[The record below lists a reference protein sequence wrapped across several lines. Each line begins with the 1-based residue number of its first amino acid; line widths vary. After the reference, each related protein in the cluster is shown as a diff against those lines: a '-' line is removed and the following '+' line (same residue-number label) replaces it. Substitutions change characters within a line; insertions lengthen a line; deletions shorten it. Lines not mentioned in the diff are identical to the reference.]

1 MKLKKILIMKPNIGI
16 SAENLSKVAHAM
28 NVILADEYLL
38 YTKTRNA
45 HWNVEGADFQS
56 KHLFFEA
63 QYNELDDIIDG
74 VAERIRS
81 LGHYTPATL
90 ASFLNLTHFSEVLHE
105 NNDAAGF
112 IKELLTDHESLIIH
126 LRESVNFFANE
137 LKDLGTSDYVTG
149 LMEQHEKMAWM
160 LRAHLK

>member
-1 MKLKKILIMKPNIGI
+1 MEPRIGI
-16 SAENLSKVAHAM
+16 SKENLAKVAHAL

-45 HWNVEGADFQS
+45 HWNVEGPDFHS

-63 QYNELDDIIDG
+63 QYEQLDEIMDS

-81 LGHYTPATL
+81 LGHYAPATL
-90 ASFLNLTHFSEVLHE
+90 KLFLELTHISETLHE
-105 NNDAAGF
+105 KNDGTGF
-112 IKELLTDHESLIIH
+112 ITELLTDHESLIIH
-126 LRESVNFFANE
+126 LRENINYFAND

-149 LMEQHEKMAWM
+149 LMETHEKMAWM
-160 LRAHLK
+160 LRSHLR

>member
-1 MKLKKILIMKPNIGI
+1 MEPKIGI
-16 SAENLSKVAHAM
+16 SKDNLAKVAHAL

-45 HWNVEGADFQS
+45 HWNVEGPDFHS

-63 QYNELDDIIDG
+63 QYEQLDEIMDS

-81 LGHYTPATL
+81 LGHYAPATL
-90 ASFLNLTHFSEVLHE
+90 KLFLELTHISETLHE
-105 NNDAAGF
+105 KNDGTGF
-112 IKELLTDHESLIIH
+112 IMELLTDHESLIIH
-126 LRESVNFFANE
+126 LRENINYFAND

-149 LMEQHEKMAWM
+149 LMETHEKMAWM
-160 LRAHLK
+160 LRSHLR

>member
-1 MKLKKILIMKPNIGI
+1 MEPKIGI
-16 SAENLSKVAHAM
+16 SKDNLAKVAHAL

-45 HWNVEGADFQS
+45 HWNVEGPDFHS

-63 QYNELDDIIDG
+63 QYEQLDEIMDS

-81 LGHYTPATL
+81 LGHYAPATL
-90 ASFLNLTHFSEVLHE
+90 KLFLELTHISETLHE
-105 NNDAAGF
+105 KNDGTGF
-112 IKELLTDHESLIIH
+112 ITELLTDHESLIIH
-126 LRESVNFFANE
+126 LRENINYFAND

-149 LMEQHEKMAWM
+149 LMETHEKMAWM
-160 LRAHLK
+160 LRSHLR